1 MEKYL
6 LKTEAKGY
14 GIDGEDGWRRKKKK
28 KRDEMR
34 TLRRTQNRS

>member
-14 GIDGEDGWRRKKKK
+14 GIDGEDGWKRKEK
-28 KRDEMR
+28 KRDEMT

>member
-14 GIDGEDGWRRKKKK
+14 GIDGEDGWRRKEK
-28 KRDEMR
+28 KRKEMK
-34 TLRRTQNRS
+34 